1 MLPRHTRAGTY
12 DLPGSES
19 GAVPLIGYRAL
30 SADGAPRVESSSE
43 KKTTWYCPLDA
54 STMTTG
60 VMVEG
65 EEREEDGII
74 YTVVLKQAPS
84 SSAYCVKAATE
95 EKLALHLLWA
105 FALGD
110 PSYVAVFLATYRS
123 FTTTQRV
130 LDVLSDRL
138 ERPPG
143 DEEGRDRRESFD
155 RATCSVFGAWL
166 SEYPEDFRAL
176 KEPSRLL
183 RLAPLLPGR
192 PASAARLRAAV
203 LRLAEEL
210 SERAL
215 LPDAGP
221 DGILPPPPPPPPTPT
236 CGFQAGALLAFPSE
250 AVAEQLTRIETD
262 LFVRLVPYHCLGS
275 QWSQRDKKG
284 REGACGSVRATVRQF
299 NRLANAVLA
308 SCLMGGLTL
317 NPARLL
323 EKWIA
328 VAQACRERKNFSSLY
343 AIVSALQSKPIHRL
357 RKTWQDTDKEAV
369 RKYEELR
376 DIFSERDNYAHSREL
391 LKEEGTSKYANP
403 ERQRKHAAEG
413 APRGTVPYLGL
424 FLTDLT
430 MLDAA
435 VKDRLENGYVNFDKR
450 RREFEVLAQ
459 IRLLQSSCKNC
470 ISVPEPTFSLWY
482 RSVPLLS
489 QEQSDALSDEIQAPG
504 EAAAATPMVVV
515 TQCSDVPVAGGG
527 DASSPVN
534 SLISKLTKVT
544 LTKRKLVL
552 GQKARPVPN
561 GLRLFPA
568 HAITVGVVLGRGRVA
583 PAGAVVAGAAVPQ
596 RRPPPLR
603 LVRRERRAG
612 LHRRRLFGTRHAC
625 GQDPHG
631 PARRQPLPQH
641 SGDEQRQDG
650 DGRALGAGEA
660 QPGPVAGVGLRAGAT
675 VASGKRVDHPVGGQR
690 VLRHDADQR
699 RLPAAE
705 ERAGPAA
712 EPRPPGH
719 LPTKQGQGQETGRNA
734 LLTRSVVVVQIPTLK
749 RASDGGIF
757 ASFLKKTSHL
767 KCIDWP
773 PLTRMEVQLAQRT
786 RPVKEWAADHDLFCS
801 KQKSGG

>member
-250 AVAEQLTRIETD
+250 AVAEQLTRIET
-262 LFVRLVPYHCLGS
+262 
-275 QWSQRDKKG
+275 
-284 REGACGSVRATVRQF
+284 
-299 NRLANAVLA
+299 
-308 SCLMGGLTL
+308 
-317 NPARLL
+317 
-323 EKWIA
+323 
-328 VAQACRERKNFSSLY
+328 ACRERKNFSSLY

>member
-534 SLISKLTKVT
+534 SLISKLTKHMRSPSVSCLDVDVSPPPAPSSLAPPSPKGGHRRSVSCGENAGRASTAAASSGPDMRVVRIRMDLHDGNLYRSILVT
-544 LTKRKLVL
+544 SNDKTATAVRSALEKHNQDPSQAWAYELVQLLPQGKELTIPSAANVFYAMTPTSADFLLRRRGQAPRQSPAPPATYPRSKAKGRKL
-552 GQKARPVPN
+552 AAM
-561 GLRLFPA
+561 LF
-568 HAITVGVVLGRGRVA
+568 
-583 PAGAVVAGAAVPQ
+583 
-596 RRPPPLR
+596 
-603 LVRRERRAG
+603 
-612 LHRRRLFGTRHAC
+612 
-625 GQDPHG
+625 
-631 PARRQPLPQH
+631 
-641 SGDEQRQDG
+641 
-650 DGRALGAGEA
+650 
-660 QPGPVAGVGLRAGAT
+660 
-675 VASGKRVDHPVGGQR
+675 
-690 VLRHDADQR
+690 
-699 RLPAAE
+699 
-705 ERAGPAA
+705 
-712 EPRPPGH
+712 
-719 LPTKQGQGQETGRNA
+719 
-734 LLTRSVVVVQIPTLK
+734 
-749 RASDGGIF
+749 
-757 ASFLKKTSHL
+757 
-767 KCIDWP
+767 
-773 PLTRMEVQLAQRT
+773 
-786 RPVKEWAADHDLFCS
+786 
-801 KQKSGG
+801 